1 MRFIKLSALF
11 LVSFVLLSVSIVAQ
25 TTRTRRTTQQ
35 QQTTNVSNTDISS
48 GLKEALFQG
57 VRTAIDE
64 LGRENGFL
72 DNSRARIP
80 LPKNLQKTE
89 KTLRSLGQGKRV
101 DEFIASMN
109 HAAEEAVPVA
119 ADIFFDSVK
128 QMTFSDARNIL
139 LSGQTDAATEFFRC
153 TSEDRL
159 RDEFRPIV
167 ERFTEKV
174 GVTQKY
180 KAMIGRYGFMGKI
193 VGEDASDID
202 GYITEKALDG
212 LFLMMA
218 EEERAIRR
226 DPIRRTTS
234 LLRKVFGILK

>member
-1 MRFIKLSALF
+1 MNWTRMSLTG
-11 LVSFVLLSVSIVAQ
+11 LVCFVLLTGIAFAQ
-25 TTRTRRTTQQ
+25 TTRTRRSTTPR
-35 QQTTNVSNTDISS
+35 QTSNVSNTDIAD
-48 GLKEALFQG
+48 GLREALFQG
-57 VRTAIDE
+57 VKNAISD

-72 DNSRARIP
+72 DNSRVRIP

-89 KTLRSLGQGKRV
+89 KTLRALGQGRRV
-101 DEFIASMN
+101 DEFVESMN

-139 LSGQTDAATEFFRC
+139 LSGQTDAATEFFRR

-167 ERFTEKV
+167 ERFTEEV

-180 KAMIGRYGFMGKI
+180 KAMIGRYSFMGKI

-218 EEERAIRR
+218 DEERRIRR
-226 DPIRRTTS
+226 DPVRRTTS
-234 LLRKVFGILK
+234 LLRKVFGILR